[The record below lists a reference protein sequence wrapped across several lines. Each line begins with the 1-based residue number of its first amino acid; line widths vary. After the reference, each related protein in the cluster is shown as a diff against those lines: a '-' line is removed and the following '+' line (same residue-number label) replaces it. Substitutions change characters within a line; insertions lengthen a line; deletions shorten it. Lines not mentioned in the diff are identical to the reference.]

1 MKKILIV
8 SPHPDDETLGCGGT
22 ILKYKSQKLKIDW
35 LIITSMDGNNNF
47 TEKDKIIRK
56 KQIQRV
62 KNMYGFNKTY
72 ELNLP
77 TTKLEQIS
85 KSLIIESVSN
95 ILKKSRPEIILSN
108 FYGDVHTDHKITFDV
123 ISSSTKNFR
132 VPFIKKIM
140 LYETLSETGY
150 SLNTSKDQFCP
161 NMYVDISKFMNKKIK
176 IMKVYKSEIMKSYK
190 PRSIFA
196 IESLGRYRGSRINS
210 RYAEAFM
217 LVYEKQ

>member
-140 LYETLSETGY
+140 LY
-150 SLNTSKDQFCP
+150 
-161 NMYVDISKFMNKKIK
+161 
-176 IMKVYKSEIMKSYK
+176 
-190 PRSIFA
+190 
-196 IESLGRYRGSRINS
+196 
-210 RYAEAFM
+210 
-217 LVYEKQ
+217 